1 MYKTVHENCLP
12 CSSIS
17 PNMIFFL
24 FSSLCFSSSIPLHIL
39 LFSPYPSFFNSLHNI
54 LFLFSYSPL
63 LSSTFPPFFLLFP
76 LSSFSLILQLFPPFC
91 FSWFSGVEKG
101 MIDDLFLPS
110 TPERKKDWR
119 QRGVATS
126 FFFTLFLSLYPPF
139 FCPEPFFFT
148 ILSAY
153 CILTLSISYISH
165 KFFSLPFPFCLV
177 NLSSTFLDASSHLYI
192 RSFVRMSVCPSVCYL
207 WPLLDA
213 SIFPPGLDYLLL
225 VINLYSLHFLP
236 L

>member
-1 MYKTVHENCLP
+1 MTICFCHRRLKGKKIEDKGAWRLP
-12 CSSIS
+12 
-17 PNMIFFL
+17 
-24 FSSLCFSSSIPLHIL
+24 SSLPFSFPFTL
-39 LFSPYPSFFNSLHNI
+39 LFSVQNR
-54 LFLFSYSPL
+54 FS
-63 LSSTFPPFFLLFP
+63 
-76 LSSFSLILQLFPPFC
+76 
-91 FSWFSGVEKG
+91 
-101 MIDDLFLPS
+101 
-110 TPERKKDWR
+110 
-119 QRGVATS
+119 
-126 FFFTLFLSLYPPF
+126 
-139 FCPEPFFFT
+139 T

-165 KFFSLPFPFCLV
+165 KFFSQPFPFCLV